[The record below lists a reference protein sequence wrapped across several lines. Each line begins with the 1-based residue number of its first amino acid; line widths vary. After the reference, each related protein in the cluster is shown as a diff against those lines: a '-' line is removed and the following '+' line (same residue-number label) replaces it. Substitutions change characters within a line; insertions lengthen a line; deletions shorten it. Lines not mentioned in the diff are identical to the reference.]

1 MKFMAYNCNPN
12 RTRAERLP
20 PAGEIY
26 NPNPDPGSPAPILRR
41 RPRKSTIQIR
51 RSSAAGRENLQS
63 KSASVVGAA
72 RLDSTRLD
80 IRIKSQK
87 HDRNGGGAPSEDP
100 RELRRSPTL
109 KRECAKR
116 GIVHKKKL

>member
-1 MKFMAYNCNPN
+1 M
-12 RTRAERLP
+12 L
-20 PAGEIY
+20 
-26 NPNPDPGSPAPILRR
+26 L
-41 RPRKSTIQIR
+41 
-51 RSSAAGRENLQS
+51 LLLLLL
-63 KSASVVGAA
+63 
-72 RLDSTRLD
+72 LDSTRLD

-116 GIVHKKKL
+116 GIVHTKNDEKMKTMEQQLPLLL